1 MICVAAHGLSRLPG
15 PSCQEHDAWVPLIT
29 MNGIELYYEV
39 HGSGA
44 PLVLLG
50 GLGLDVSEM
59 SMLTGPLAASFQVIA
74 VDNRGAGRSASR
86 PARTRLNRW
95 LPTSPT

>member
-1 MICVAAHGLSRLPG
+1 M
-15 PSCQEHDAWVPLIT
+15 PLVSV
-29 MNGIELYYEV
+29 NGIELYYEA

-74 VDNRGAGRSASR
+74 ADNRGTGRSA
-86 PARTRLNRW
+86 ARRHPRTA
-95 LPTSPT
+95 